1 MHLCLNA
8 HMFIWIVC
16 LCSFV
21 INANL
26 CICVPFYAFACLSIC
41 PDICPQTRNRLL
53 VCADYLMLLLRSSL
67 DGMPRLVII
76 VRIKINEATTAL
88 FFRRLQSALTQQ
100 LWSAR
105 VLWTCAYV
113 FCKPLYACVLALYTC
128 ACVLMRLCARMPG
141 CLDVRVL
148 VNLLACVLGYLL
160 LLVCVCVPVY
170 A

>member
-26 CICVPFYAFACLSIC
+26 CICVPFYAYACLSIC
-41 PDICPQTRNRLL
+41 SDICPQTRNRLH
-53 VCADYLMLLLRSSL
+53 VCVDYLMLLLRSSL
-67 DGMPRLVII
+67 DGMPRLMII
-76 VRIKINEATTAL
+76 VRMKINEATTAL
-88 FFRRLQSALTQQ
+88 FFCRLQSALTQQ

-105 VLWTCAYV
+105 VL
-113 FCKPLYACVLALYTC
+113 FCKPLYACVFALYTC

-148 VNLLACVLGYLL
+148 GYLL
-160 LLVCVCVPVY
+160 VLVGVCVPVY